1 MGDLSTPRP
10 LHRRCRAA
18 EVGWTGTSARSSL
31 LEAVCPLLRSAQLPS
46 APHPRAR
53 ATKGAGDGE
62 RLLSRRRCPNPPQ
75 LPLLRIALH
84 CCAAAAATDKQR
96 VGKWEQKMGD
106 ARLRVRSVLGEGR
119 CANGRRRPLGLLA
132 SSLALCRCRARPV
145 ACCSRCRKL
154 SCSLR
159 RSLRSPAAS
168 NKSPTEIDAASQSSA
183 HALTKCVYHIKTLSP
198 TARATRCC
206 SPRVP
211 SVATSAF
218 RSALYN
224 KL

>member
-1 MGDLSTPRP
+1 MPLPPALATRAPYRGWAAPVLGVGGLNTPRP

-31 LEAVCPLLRSAQLPS
+31 LEAVCPLLCSAQLPS

-75 LPLLRIALH
+75 MPLLRIALH

-96 VGKWEQKMGD
+96 VGGWEQKMGD
-106 ARLRVRSVLGEGR
+106 ARLRVRSVLGEGG

-132 SSLALCRCRARPV
+132 SSLALCRCRARAV

-154 SCSLR
+154 SCSLATKGA
-159 RSLRSPAAS
+159 LAVPAA
-168 NKSPTEIDAASQSSA
+168 
-183 HALTKCVYHIKTLSP
+183 
-198 TARATRCC
+198 R
-206 SPRVP
+206 
-211 SVATSAF
+211 
-218 RSALYN
+218 
-224 KL
+224 